1 MNEELST
8 NQTIRTGADASRSL
22 RSEDT
27 SSTLGSECSLAV
39 CLSHLRWNFVY
50 QRPQHLMSRLAAQ
63 IPVVY
68 FEEPIPTEEAPW
80 LELRNPMP
88 GLTVAVPRLAA
99 HECSGGNA
107 AGAARQRSMLDALL
121 ADRGAARPL
130 LWYYTP
136 MALDYSDHLDA
147 SLVIYDCMDE
157 LSGFR
162 FAPATLLEREK
173 QLLEMSDVVFTG
185 GRSLYEAKRRRHAN
199 VHAFPSGVDIE
210 HFARARSAPAE
221 PSDQEGIA
229 RPRIGYYGVIDE
241 RLDYRLIA
249 EAAALRPQYQWIFVG
264 PLAKVG
270 EADLPRAPNLHYLGQ
285 KTYDQLPDYLAG
297 WDVAMMPFA
306 LNEATTYISPTK
318 TPEYLAGGR
327 AVISTAVADVVRTYG
342 DCGLVSIA
350 PDAES
355 FVAAADSWI
364 TRPWTQQDFADLAD
378 RMLASKSWDGV
389 FGGMRDQIVDALRVA
404 NSRHLSRVEA
414 ADSVDTAA

>member
-1 MNEELST
+1 MNEQQLANDSEVAVDAP
-8 NQTIRTGADASRSL
+8 RTVRSD
-22 RSEDT
+22 ET
-27 SSTLGSECSLAV
+27 SSTLASDCTLAV

-50 QRPQHLMSRLAAQ
+50 QRPQHLMSRLAARM
-63 IPVVY
+63 PVVY

-80 LELRNPMP
+80 LELRTPMP
-88 GLTVAVPRLAA
+88 GLTVAIPRLAP
-99 HECSGGNA
+99 HECGGGNA
-107 AGAARQRSMLDALL
+107 AGAARQRAMLEALL

-136 MALDYSDHLDA
+136 MALDYSDHLET
-147 SLVIYDCMDE
+147 SLVVYDCMDE

-199 VHAFPSGVDIE
+199 VHAFPSGVDIA
-210 HFARARSAPAE
+210 HFARARSAPTE
-221 PSDQEGIA
+221 PSDQRGIA

-241 RLDYRLIA
+241 RLDYALIA
-249 EAAALRPQYQWIFVG
+249 ESAALRPQYQWVFVG

-285 KTYDQLPDYLAG
+285 KTYDQLPEYLAG

-327 AVISTAVADVVRTYG
+327 PVISTAVADVVRTYG
-342 DCGLVSIA
+342 DCGLVTIA
-350 PDAES
+350 HDADS

-364 TRPWTQQDFADLAD
+364 THSLPQRDFAARAD
-378 RMLASKSWDGV
+378 SMLVSKSWDGV
-389 FGGMRDQIVDALRVA
+389 FSGMQDQMINVVRAARNRDPVRAVA
-404 NSRHLSRVEA
+404 VASA
-414 ADSVDTAA
+414 DTAA